1 MKHTAAPTSACGS
14 TDRNAPRPQSHR
26 QTRCDNHNGGRALTI
41 PEESKLSDAVLYVFH
56 PGTMG
61 GPAIA
66 NLLSGKVNPSGR
78 LPLTMPRMTGQLPL
92 YYAHNN
98 TDVPRQELYLSTR
111 WNLRLTRLRQA
122 AQASISMPA
131 TVPIPLRPRPEL
143 HDFQIWS
150 RGAFRH

>member
-1 MKHTAAPTSACGS
+1 MLRALKATGKPVVTIIMA
-14 TDRNAPRPQSHR
+14 
-26 QTRCDNHNGGRALTI
+26 GRALTI

-98 TDVPRQELYLSTR
+98 TGRPASGCTY
-111 WNLRLTRLRQA
+111 RLAGT
-122 AQASISMPA
+122 
-131 TVPIPLRPRPEL
+131 
-143 HDFQIWS
+143 
-150 RGAFRH
+150 